1 MLTTLGTTNGE
12 ILGFDG
18 LDYDRERVSL
28 VKEVVKLRFDS
39 LLRGDLVADNLKV
52 FVKQEPHKAAK
63 LAKGTLRLISA
74 VSLVDTFVD
83 RILWGWLA
91 RQVLSNAARTPCMVG
106 WSPVRGGWVPFT
118 DLYRGKQVLCLDKS
132 MWDWTMPEWCVDA
145 FHRFVE
151 NLAIGAPKWL
161 LGMME
166 ARLTLLFNRAV
177 FQFEDDTIVEQ
188 QGTGIMKSGCF
199 LTIIMNSVC
208 QSLLH
213 YVANMRM
220 GRPPGENEPRVMGD
234 DTVQVAF
241 EGIHTYVRHIESLG
255 PVVKGAKIRH
265 FVEFAGFAF
274 DGKAVWPAYWQKHLF
289 NMAHTPVLKEVL
301 LSYQYLYVHEPVM
314 YEFIMR
320 VAREVGPEACLPRLV
335 ALGIMDFDS

>member
-18 LDYDRERVSL
+18 LAYDPERVSL
-28 VKEVVKLRFDS
+28 VREVVKLRFDQ
-39 LLRGDLVADNLKV
+39 LLEGLAQADNLKV
-52 FVKQEPHKAAK
+52 FVKQEAHKASK
-63 LAKGTLRLISA
+63 LEKGTLRLISA
-74 VSLVDTFVD
+74 VSLIDTFVD

-106 WSPVRGGWVPFT
+106 WSPVRGGWIPFS
-118 DLYRGKQVLCLDKS
+118 DLYRGKPVLCLDKS
-132 MWDWTMPEWCVDA
+132 MWDWTMPAWCVEA
-145 FHRFVE
+145 FHQFVE
-151 NLAIGAPKWL
+151 NLAIGVPDWL
-161 LGMME
+161 L
-166 ARLTLLFNRAV
+166 RLMKLRLRLLFTDAI
-177 FQFEDDTIVEQ
+177 FQFEDGTVVEQ

-208 QSLLH
+208 QSFLH
-213 YVANMRM
+213 YIANMRL

-234 DTVQVAF
+234 DTVQDALEDV
-241 EGIHTYVRHIESLG
+241 HSYVRHIEALG
-255 PVVKGAKIRH
+255 PVVKGVKIRH

-289 NMAHTPVLKEVL
+289 NMSHSPVLRETL

-320 VAREVGPEACLPRLV
+320 VAREVGPEACLPRFV
-335 ALGIMDFDS
+335 ALDIMDHES